1 MYVLALVTQKGGTGK
16 SSLAVSLAVAAQE
29 RGLKVYMIDLDPQ
42 ATARNWFERREAAEP
57 EVATVEANRLSAALI
72 ALQRKDFD
80 LVILD
85 TPGVD
90 TPATTAAMQA
100 ADLCLIPARPSVADI
115 EAAKPTIRTLS
126 ALGKPFL
133 FVLNQCPPGRS
144 IRTTDAYR
152 ALLLMGA
159 VAGVTLALR
168 ADHLDALAQGL
179 GVTERDPR
187 GKAAGEVR
195 DLLQWL
201 MLKL

>member
-1 MYVLALVTQKGGTGK
+1 MKVLALATQKGGTGK

-29 RGLKVYMIDLDPQ
+29 RSLKVYVVDLDPQ
-42 ATARNWFERREAAEP
+42 ATARKWFERREAEGA
-57 EVATVEANRLSAALI
+57 
-72 ALQRKDFD
+72 RKGFD
-80 LVILD
+80 LVIID

-90 TPATTAAMQA
+90 APATTAAMHA
-100 ADLCLIPARPSVADI
+100 ADLCLVPARPSVADI
-115 EAAKPTIRTLS
+115 EAARPTIRTLS

-179 GVTERDPR
+179 GVTERDPN
-187 GKAAGEVR
+187 GKAAAEIR
-195 DLLQWL
+195 DLLLWL
-201 MLKL
+201 LLKLEGGNDEEAARVA